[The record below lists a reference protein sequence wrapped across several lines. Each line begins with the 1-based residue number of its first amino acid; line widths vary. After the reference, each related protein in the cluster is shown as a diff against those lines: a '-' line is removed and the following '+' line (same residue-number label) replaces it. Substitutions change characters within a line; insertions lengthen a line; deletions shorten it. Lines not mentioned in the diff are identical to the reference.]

1 MYALSLAG
9 RQSRNRD
16 GFIGWPHPIRRNRI
30 TMFRRTTDA
39 QRPIS
44 ACAANYL
51 DFLPTDN
58 FAANEAIMFLDVS
71 ARLKEQA
78 SRIQK
83 VSAQL
88 EASKPAPQMAIND
101 Q

>member
-1 MYALSLAG
+1 LDRHGTFELIALQSELG
-9 RQSRNRD
+9 RLDN
-16 GFIGWPHPIRRNRI
+16 
-30 TMFRRTTDA
+30 A

-44 ACAANYL
+44 ACAVNYL
-51 DFLPTDN
+51 DFPPTDN
-58 FAANEAIMFLDVS
+58 FAANEAIMFLNLS